1 MNKRLLIISIA
12 VVVIVNMVFSYKHSN
27 SVKQV
32 GEYQSFKEERVKEP
46 LSEDEVLL
54 TFLVLKEK
62 RIVKDDKEGY
72 DFVSDGG
79 GVQKV
84 EKNGMDILF
93 VRGDEQ
99 VLDEADL
106 SISMNNENLEADILI
121 RYGDNRIETDKGKY
135 IIYIPEKVSGVLIM
149 VGMKKSAITKV
160 SLVPVDI
167 NQGKVDFSFDSKI
180 DEDVRMAYS
189 FNDGE
194 YVKGEVLTVYGQSR
208 LKGRVERE
216 VSDDINNNKVNERY
230 ILKEGQL
237 SVWEEGGFS
246 WKSPDDWW
254 IDDYRLAD
262 IDGKEGKEIVFSAW
276 KSGSFGTSKPFWVE
290 KDDMSV
296 RNHLFVYAVDEGKV
310 KSVWG
315 SSNLPRPN
323 TAFEVEDVDMDGK
336 NELVVIEEDYAD
348 TGKDGG
354 YVAVWKWNGWGFANE
369 WRSDWGKYSSL
380 DVVRM
385 GERNIILVD
394 IDRE

>member
-12 VVVIVNMVFSYKHSN
+12 VVVIVNMVFSYRHSN
-27 SVKQV
+27 SEKQV
-32 GEYQSFKEERVKEP
+32 GEYQSFKEERIKEP

-54 TFLVLKEK
+54 TFLVLNEK

-72 DFVSDGG
+72 DFVSDGD

-84 EKNGMDILF
+84 EKNGVDILF

-99 VLDEADL
+99 VLNEADL
-106 SISMNNENLEADILI
+106 SISMNNENLEADVLI
-121 RYGDNRIETDKGKY
+121 RDGDGCIETDKGKY
-135 IIYIPEKVSGVLIM
+135 IIYISEKESGALIM
-149 VGMKKSAITKV
+149 VSMKKSVITKI

-180 DEDVRMAYS
+180 DEGVRMAYS

-216 VSDDINNNKVNERY
+216 ISDDINNNEVNERY

-262 IDGKEGKEIVFSAW
+262 IDGKEGKEIVFLAW

-310 KSVWG
+310 RSVWG